1 MPINVYTGLMG
12 SGKSYEVVS
21 MVILEAIAKGRRVI
35 TNVDGINE
43 DRIHQHISE
52 SRQLAKSSLGSVIHV
67 TNAQVFDVKFF
78 PHYDDLH
85 GEVLDTTVQP
95 GDLVV
100 IDEAWRFWP
109 ASGVKILKSHTSFF
123 LEHRHFTHPQTNVC
137 CDLVLM
143 IQAMGTLHRSLRDVV
158 AFSFRTHKKT
168 LLGMPGT
175 YSLTMYEGSKQVQ
188 STVAG
193 SWVRRYKSEIFPL
206 YSSFGGGADGKI
218 VNVDSRQN
226 IFSNKKILV
235 GALLIIL
242 VGVWGIRTIYR
253 FFHPVPNTVAASVK
267 DAGRTNVT
275 SVSAPLGDTRSMS
288 GMPQS
293 DVWRIAGSF
302 LARGKQWIVLT
313 NASGAIRLESPVF
326 FFGDGMYQTG
336 QLDNSR
342 LSAFSGSVPA
352 GLLSPSGVKK

>member
-21 MVILEAIAKGRRVI
+21 MVILDAIAQGRRVV
-35 TNVDGINE
+35 TNVDGISDE
-43 DRIHQHISE
+43 RIRQYVSE
-52 SRQLAKSSLGSVIHV
+52 TRQLEMDALGNVVHV
-67 TNAQVFDVKFF
+67 SNAQVFDANFF

-85 GEVLDTTVQP
+85 GAMIDTIVHP

-123 LEHRHFTHPQTNVC
+123 LEHRHFTHPKTSVC

-175 YSLTMYEGSKQVQ
+175 YSLTMYEGPKQIQ
-188 STVAG
+188 AALADT
-193 SWVRRYKSEIFPL
+193 WVRRYKAEIFPL

-226 IFSNKKILV
+226 IFSNKKILFC
-235 GALLIIL
+235 AILIICI
-242 VGVWGIRTIYR
+242 GVWGVRTVYS
-253 FFHPVPNTVAASVK
+253 FFHPASKVVEPTVKATSLLNTPTVPNGTVAGLASP
-267 DAGRTNVT
+267 
-275 SVSAPLGDTRSMS
+275 SL
-288 GMPQS
+288 PQS
-293 DVWRIAGSF
+293 EVWRISGTLF
-302 LARGKQWIVLT
+302 ARGKAWTVLT
-313 NASGAIRLESPVF
+313 NSAGIIRLESPVF
-326 FFGDGMYQTG
+326 FSGEGMYQTG
-336 QLDNSR
+336 QLESVR
-342 LSAFSGSVPA
+342 LSTFSGTPPVSV
-352 GLLSPSGVKK
+352 LKK